1 MTTPADLRAVIAD
14 DEAGA
19 RWHLRALLEGCH
31 VRTVAECATGG
42 DVLPAVA
49 RAGPDLVCLD
59 VRMPDLD
66 GLQVARRLAGDA
78 RPAVVFTTG
87 YADYAAAAFE
97 LDAADYL
104 LKPLTASR
112 VDEAVRRVRA
122 RLQRVEAGGP
132 VAGGLAAPAAG
143 GLASPAAAL
152 PVSRIFIPTGDHRL
166 ALAPEA
172 IWFVEAREGA
182 CLVHADDGVHPVR
195 TPLARLERV
204 LAPHG
209 FLRTHRAYLVNLR
222 RVRALVPW
230 SRHVHTLLLDGGKET
245 HVPVAKSR
253 LAAFRRHVIW
263 IAETGGCPHGS
274 RDQGQGS
281 DRRGREPGV
290 GPGDR

>member
-19 RWHLRALLEGCH
+19 RWHLRALLEGCR

-132 VAGGLAAPAAG
+132 STLD
-143 GLASPAAAL
+143 ASAAAL